1 MDKDGGCPPVAVD
14 GLAAVGF
21 ALVDDGRNP
30 AIRRRRPR
38 RILVLQCVQEVSTF
52 NPVPSTAADFD
63 IKTGTAFT
71 DAQRGLET
79 EIAGALDVLETTPGV
94 EAVPGFGAWAYSSA
108 GTLTADGFRTLGDGF
123 LSAVRA
129 NVGVDGIYACLHGSM
144 VAVGE
149 DDPEGALLEAMRAI
163 VGVDV
168 PIVISLD
175 LHGVLTRRMLEHAD
189 AVVCYLT
196 YPHVDFR
203 ETGARAARLLLG
215 ILDGAR
221 PVTARVT
228 IPALVRGPE
237 LITATGRFGRFTRR
251 AAEFEREPGGLA
263 AGVLISNPF
272 TDVPELATT
281 VFATTDGDPEGA
293 IAEAGAMAVGFW
305 SEHASMV
312 QPLVSLEEAVAQAK
326 AIASGTAVLVDA
338 ADATSSGASG
348 DSNAILRA
356 LADAGY
362 PGTILAPI
370 VDEPAVDAAFA
381 AGVGATI
388 RTTIGGRLDPA
399 RFEPMPFEAEVVSLG
414 DGRFVSESDGMTW
427 NAGRTA
433 VLRSGAVTVIA
444 TSRPVMLYDRS
455 LFLAFG
461 QDPQAFDAVVVKSP
475 RCEPRFFD
483 DWAAAMID
491 VDAPGSTSANL
502 RSLGHTRCPR
512 PIFPLDDDVAFEPR
526 VELHARRRTGIDVA
540 SEVRA

>member
-1 MDKDGGCPPVAVD
+1 MSDVPSTDARGHGS
-14 GLAAVGF
+14 
-21 ALVDDGRNP
+21 
-30 AIRRRRPR
+30 R

-52 NPVPSTAADFD
+52 NPVASTADDFD
-63 IKTGTAFT
+63 IRTGAAFI

-79 EIAGALDVLETTPGV
+79 EVAGALDVLESTPGV
-94 EAVPGFGAWAYSSA
+94 TVVPGFGAWAYSSA
-108 GTLTADGFRTLGDGF
+108 GTLTADGFRTLAEGF
-123 LSAVRA
+123 VAAVRA
-129 NVGVDGIYACLHGSM
+129 NPDVDAIYACLHGSM
-144 VAVGE
+144 VADDE
-149 DDPEGALLEAMRAI
+149 ADPEGALLVATRAI
-163 VGVDV
+163 VGEAM

-175 LHGVLTRRMLEHAD
+175 LHGVLTRRMLRQAD

-196 YPHVDFR
+196 YPHVDFQD
-203 ETGARAARLLLG
+203 TGRRAARLLLR
-215 ILDGAR
+215 ILDGGVR

-251 AAEFEREPGGLA
+251 AADFEGEPGALA

-272 TDVPELATT
+272 TDVPELTT
-281 VFATTDGDPEGA
+281 SVFATTDGDPGGA
-293 IAEAGAMAVGFW
+293 AAEAFAMAQGFW
-305 SEHASMV
+305 DEHEVMV
-312 QPLVSLEEAVAQAK
+312 QSLLSLEEAVAEAK
-326 AIASGTAVLVDA
+326 AITEGTAVFVDA

-356 LADAGY
+356 LAAGGY
-362 PGTILAPI
+362 AGTVLAPI

-381 AGVGATI
+381 SGVGAVI

-399 RFEPMPFEAEVVSLG
+399 RFEPMSFEAEVVEVG
-414 DGRFVSESDGMTW
+414 DGQFVSESAGMTW
-427 NAGRTA
+427 NSGRTA

-444 TSRPVMLYDRS
+444 MSRPVMLYDRS

-502 RSLGHTRCPR
+502 RSLGHVRCPR
-512 PIFPLDDDVAFEPR
+512 PIFPLDRDVPFTPE
-526 VELHARRRTGIDVA
+526 VELYARARTGIDIED
-540 SEVRA
+540 EVRA

>member
-1 MDKDGGCPPVAVD
+1 
-14 GLAAVGF
+14 
-21 ALVDDGRNP
+21 VDDGHDT
-30 AIRRRRPR
+30 AIGRQRPR

-63 IKTGTAFT
+63 IRAGAAFT

-79 EIAGALDVLETTPGV
+79 EVAGALDVLEATPGV
-94 EAVPGFGAWAYSSA
+94 KVVPGFGAWAYSSA
-108 GTLTADGFRTLGDGF
+108 GTLTADGFRTLADGF
-123 LSAVRA
+123 LSAVQA
-129 NVGVDGIYACLHGSM
+129 NADVDGIYACLHGSM
-144 VAVGE
+144 VAEGE
-149 DDPEGALLEAMRAI
+149 DDPEGALLEATRAI
-163 VGVDV
+163 VGENVA
-168 PIVISLD
+168 IVISLD

-203 ETGARAARLLLG
+203 ETGARAARLLVRL
-215 ILDGAR
+215 LDGVR

-237 LITATGRFGRFTRR
+237 LITETGRFGQLMRR
-251 AAEFEREPGGLA
+251 AAAFEATTGGLA
-263 AGVLISNPF
+263 AGILISNPF
-272 TDVPELATT
+272 TDVPELTT
-281 VFATTDGDPEGA
+281 SAFATTDGDRERAATEALA
-293 IAEAGAMAVGFW
+293 IADAFW
-305 SEHASMV
+305 SDHETMV

-326 AIASGTAVLVDA
+326 TITSGTAILVDA

-348 DSNAILRA
+348 DSNSILRA
-356 LADAGY
+356 LADGGY
-362 PGTILAPI
+362 RGTVLAPI
-370 VDEPAVDAAFA
+370 VDEPAVDGAFA
-381 AGVGATI
+381 AGVGATV
-388 RTTIGGRLDPA
+388 RTTIGGRLDPG
-399 RFEPMPFEAEVVSLG
+399 RFEPMPFEAEVVDLG
-414 DGRFVSESDGMTW
+414 DGRFASESDGMPW

-433 VLRSGAVTVIA
+433 VLRSGAFTVIA
-444 TSRPVMLYDRS
+444 TSRPVMLFDRS

-526 VELHARRRTGIDVA
+526 IELYARRRTRIGVA

>member
-1 MDKDGGCPPVAVD
+1 
-14 GLAAVGF
+14 
-21 ALVDDGRNP
+21 VDDGRNT
-30 AIRRRRPR
+30 AIGRQRPR

-63 IKTGTAFT
+63 IKTGAAMT
-71 DAQRGLET
+71 DAQRGLDT
-79 EIAGALDVLETTPGV
+79 DIAGALDVLEAAPRV

-108 GTLTADGFRTLGDGF
+108 GTLTADGFRTLAEGF
-123 LSAVRA
+123 LTAVRA
-129 NVGVDGIYACLHGSM
+129 NADVDGIYACLHGSM
-144 VAVGE
+144 VAEGE
-149 DDPEGALLEAMRAI
+149 DDPEGVLLEAMRAI
-163 VGVDV
+163 VGDNV

-189 AVVCYLT
+189 GVVCYLT

-203 ETGARAARLLLG
+203 ETGARAARLLLR
-215 ILDGAR
+215 ILGGVR
-221 PVTARVT
+221 PVTTRVA

-237 LITATGRFGRFTRR
+237 LITETGRFGRFTRR

-263 AGVLISNPF
+263 AGILISNPF
-272 TDVPELATT
+272 TDVPELTT
-281 VFATTDGDPEGA
+281 SVFVTTDGDPQGA
-293 IAEAGAMAVGFW
+293 IAEALATAKGFW
-305 SEHASMV
+305 SDHGTMV
-312 QPLVSLEEAVAQAK
+312 QPLVSLEAAVAA
-326 AIASGTAVLVDA
+326 ARSITSGTAVLVDA
-338 ADATSSGASG
+338 ADATSSGAPG

-356 LADAGY
+356 LAEAGY
-362 PGTILAPI
+362 PGTVLAPI
-370 VDEPAVDAAFA
+370 VDEPAVDVAFA
-381 AGVGATI
+381 AGIGATI

-399 RFEPMPFEAEVVSLG
+399 RFEPMPFEAEVVALG
-414 DGRFVSESDGMTW
+414 DGRFTSESDGMTW

-455 LFLAFG
+455 LFLSFG
-461 QDPQAFDAVVVKSP
+461 QDPRAFDAVVVKSP

-512 PIFPLDDDVAFEPR
+512 PMFPLDENVVFDPE
-526 VELHARRRTGIDVA
+526 VEVYVSGHRGV
-540 SEVRA
+540 SNPPEVQVWT

>member
-1 MDKDGGCPPVAVD
+1 VGDEVAAGG
-14 GLAAVGF
+14 G
-21 ALVDDGRNP
+21 GRGS
-30 AIRRRRPR
+30 R

-52 NPVPSTAADFD
+52 NPVPSTDGDFD
-63 IKTGTAFT
+63 IKSGTEFI

-79 EIAGALDVLETTPGV
+79 EIAGALDVLESTPGV
-94 EAVPGFGAWAYSSA
+94 DVVPGYGAWAWSSA
-108 GTLTADGFRTLGDGF
+108 GTLTADGFRTLAGGF
-123 LSAVRA
+123 VAAVRA
-129 NVGVDGIYACLHGSM
+129 NPDVDGIYACLHGSM
-144 VAVGE
+144 VADGVQ
-149 DDPEGALLEAMRAI
+149 DPEGALLEATRAI
-163 VGVDV
+163 VGEDV

-175 LHGVLTRRMLEHAD
+175 LHGVLTRRMLRQAD

-203 ETGARAARLLLG
+203 ETGRRAAGLLLR
-215 ILDGAR
+215 ILDEGVR
-221 PVTARVT
+221 PVTARVS

-237 LITATGRFGRFTRR
+237 LITEIGRFGLFTRR
-251 AAEFEREPGGLA
+251 AAAFEGEPGALA
-263 AGVLISNPF
+263 AGILISNPF
-272 TDVPELATT
+272 TDVPELMTS
-281 VFATTDGDPEGA
+281 VFATTDGDPEA
-293 IAEAGAMAVGFW
+293 AAAQALAVARGFW
-305 SEHASMV
+305 DEHEAMV
-312 QPLVSLEEAVAQAK
+312 QPLSTLDEAVVEAK
-326 AIASGTAVLVDA
+326 AIAEGTAVLVDA

-348 DSNAILRA
+348 DSNSILRA
-356 LADAGY
+356 LAAGGY
-362 PGTILAPI
+362 AGTVLAPI

-399 RFEPMPFEAEVVSLG
+399 RFEPMPFDADVVGLG

-433 VLRSGAVTVIA
+433 VLRSGTVTVIA

-502 RSLGHTRCPR
+502 RSLGHVRCPR
-512 PIFPLDDDVAFEPR
+512 PIFPLDDDVTFEPR
-526 VELHARRRTGIDVA
+526 VELYARPRTRIDLHD
-540 SEVRA
+540 EVRT

>member
-1 MDKDGGCPPVAVD
+1 
-14 GLAAVGF
+14 
-21 ALVDDGRNP
+21 VDDGRNDT
-30 AIRRRRPR
+30 IGRHGPR

-52 NPVPSTAADFD
+52 NPVASTPADFD
-63 IKTGTAFT
+63 LRTGAAFT

-79 EIAGALDVLETTPGV
+79 EIAGALDVLESTPGV
-94 EAVPGFGAWAYSSA
+94 EVVPGFGAWAYSSA
-108 GTLTADGFRTLGDGF
+108 GTLTATGFRTLADGF
-123 LSAVRA
+123 LAAARA
-129 NVGVDGIYACLHGSM
+129 NAAIDGIYACLHGSM
-144 VAVGE
+144 VAEGE
-149 DDPEGALLEAMRAI
+149 DDPEGALLEATRAI
-163 VGVDV
+163 VGDDV

-189 AVVCYLT
+189 ALACYLT

-203 ETGARAARLLLG
+203 DTGRRAARLLLR
-215 ILDGAR
+215 ILGDRVR

-237 LITATGRFGRFTRR
+237 LITETGRFGRFTRQ
-251 AAEFEREPGGLA
+251 AASFEGEPRGLA
-263 AGVLISNPF
+263 AGILISNPF
-272 TDVPELATT
+272 TDVPELTT
-281 VFATTDGDPEGA
+281 SVFVTTDGDPQRAAAEALA
-293 IAEAGAMAVGFW
+293 IARGFW
-305 SEHASMV
+305 DDHGSMV
-312 QPLVSLEEAVAQAK
+312 QPLVALEEAVAQARS
-326 AIASGTAVLVDA
+326 ITSGTAVLVDA

-362 PGTILAPI
+362 AGTVLAPI
-370 VDEPAVDAAFA
+370 VDEPAVDAASA

-399 RFEPMPFEAEVVSLG
+399 RFEPMPFEAEVVALG
-414 DGRFVSESDGMTW
+414 DGRFISESDGMTW

-433 VLRSGAVTVIA
+433 VLRSGNVTVIS
-444 TSRPVMLYDRS
+444 TSRPVVLYDRS

-461 QDPQAFDAVVVKSP
+461 QDPRAFDAVVVKSP

-512 PIFPLDDDVAFEPR
+512 PIFPLDDDVTFEPR
-526 VELHARRRTGIDVA
+526 VELYARPRTGIDVS